1 MIRQRGTTGA
11 AAATAPRGI
20 AIASVAAVILG
31 FLAQPAL
38 AHPHV
43 LIAAHT
49 EIAFNP
55 QGELTDISNVWD
67 FDEAFSAFAIQGYDS
82 NGDGIL
88 TRQELQPLA
97 QVNLESLADY
107 GYFTRVTLAGANIAF
122 GHPKDYFDVF
132 NEEKLTLHF
141 TLPLAKPLDVRG
153 KTFEVDVYDPE
164 YFAAIAFGQDQPVRL
179 VGESTGCQSFIHR
192 PKPLDPDTASVLST
206 IPASQRTLPPELF
219 AITNKLINGVMVTC
233 K

>member
-1 MIRQRGTTGA
+1 VIWQHRTTGA
-11 AAATAPRGI
+11 TAASAPRGI
-20 AIASVAAVILG
+20 AIATVAIILS
-31 FLAQPAL
+31 FLPWPAL

-43 LIAAHT
+43 LIAART
-49 EIAFNP
+49 EIAFNQ
-55 QGELTDISNVWD
+55 QGELASITNIWD

-97 QVNLESLADY
+97 EVNLKSLADY
-107 GYFTRVTLAGANIAF
+107 GYFTRVTLGGTNVAF

-132 NEEKLTLHF
+132 NQEKLTLHF
-141 TLPLAKPLDVRG
+141 TLPLAKPLDVHG

-164 YFAAIAFGQDQPVRL
+164 YFAAITFAQDQPVRL
-179 VGESTGCQSFIHR
+179 LGDSTGCQSFIHR
-192 PKPLDPDTASVLST
+192 PKPLDPSIASILST

-219 AITNKLINGVMVTC
+219 AITNKLSNAVMVTC

>member
-1 MIRQRGTTGA
+1 MIRRRRMTA
-11 AAATAPRGI
+11 AAAAPRGM
-20 AIASVAAVILG
+20 AIATVAVISG
-31 FLAQPAL
+31 FLLRPAL

-43 LIAAHT
+43 LISAHT
-49 EIAFNP
+49 EIAFNQ
-55 QGELTDISNVWD
+55 QGELTNITNVWD
-67 FDEAFSAFAIQGYDS
+67 FDEAFSAFAIQGYDT

-97 QVNLESLADY
+97 EVNLKSLADY
-107 GYFTRVTLAGANIAF
+107 GYFTRVTLAGAKVTF
-122 GHPKDYFDVF
+122 GHPSDYFDVF
-132 NEEKLTLHF
+132 NNEKLTLHF

-164 YFAAIAFGQDQPVRL
+164 YFAAITFAQDQPVRL
-179 VGESTGCQSFIHR
+179 LGDSTGCQSFVHR
-192 PKPLDPDTASVLST
+192 PGPIDPGIASVLST

-219 AITNKLINGVMVTC
+219 AITNKLINNAMVTC

>member
-1 MIRQRGTTGA
+1 MIRQRRTTGA
-11 AAATAPRGI
+11 AAAAASRGI
-20 AIASVAAVILG
+20 PIATVAVISG
-31 FLAQPAL
+31 FLLRPAL

-49 EIAFNP
+49 EIAFDR
-55 QGELTDISNVWD
+55 QGELTSIANIWD

-97 QVNLESLADY
+97 EVNLKSLADY
-107 GYFTRVTLAGANIAF
+107 GYFTRATLAGTNVTF
-122 GHPKDYFDVF
+122 GRPKDYFDVF

-153 KTFEVDVYDPE
+153 KTLQVDVYDPE
-164 YFAAIAFGQDQPVRL
+164 YFAAITFAQDQPVRL
-179 VGESTGCQSFIHR
+179 LGDSTGCESFVQR
-192 PKPLDPDTASVLST
+192 PQPLDPDIASVLST
-206 IPASQRTLPPELF
+206 IPASQRTLPPELS
-219 AITNKLINGVMVTC
+219 AITNKLINGVVVTC